1 MCYQLKS
8 PLKFLKLH
16 DFCDWAVSFGVRMRR
31 KCFGKSVTKETPFS
45 EMKWKWSVSHSVM
58 SYSAIPWTVANQAP
72 LSMEICRQEYW
83 SELPCPPPGDPPDS
97 GIEPTSSMSPALA
110 GGFFTTINS
119 SCFFL
124 DNSIP
129 CNFIPSVA
137 LCIYHRSQDMSN
149 SSTRIPQVSLYNH
162 TLFPPLLNDGNH

>member
-1 MCYQLKS
+1 MNHICSLHIHAKSLQLCPTLS
-8 PLKFLKLH
+8 DPMDCSLPG
-16 DFCDWAVSFGVRMRR
+16 SFVRGV
-31 KCFGKSVTKETPFS
+31 F
-45 EMKWKWSVSHSVM
+45 W
-58 SYSAIPWTVANQAP
+58 
-72 LSMEICRQEYW
+72 QEYW